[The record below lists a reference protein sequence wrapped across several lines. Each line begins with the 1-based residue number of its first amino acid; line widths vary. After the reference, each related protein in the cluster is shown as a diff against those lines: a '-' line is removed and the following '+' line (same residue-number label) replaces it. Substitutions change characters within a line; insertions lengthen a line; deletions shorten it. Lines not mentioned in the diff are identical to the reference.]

1 MNNERK
7 RTIWAPSVLLLS
19 AFSIVTIILLLNLGA
34 TTLFDMDEPTYA
46 QIAREIVKT
55 GDWVTLRFNGLPWFD
70 KPPLF
75 FWLVGASFKL
85 FGFNEFA
92 VRLPSVLAAL
102 GTLIIT
108 YLLGCAYFGNQRQGI
123 KTMLITAGCL
133 QFYVIARL
141 AVVDMLLT
149 FFITLALY
157 SFVLWRQ
164 GKQNAILLSYAAM
177 ALATMT
183 KGPVG
188 AIIPAA
194 IIVIYLCLQ
203 RRPGD
208 ILQMKILPGLLVY
221 FLLAAPWYL
230 AEYNL
235 YGKVFID
242 EFFGYRTFT
251 RYLQPLEQQSGPIYF
266 YILFLLIGL
275 FPWSLFLPGA
285 ITASIKNR
293 RDPLP
298 LVWAGF
304 IFLFFTGAATKLPN
318 YMLPLYP
325 ALALTIAGMWPESNP
340 LDIRGQRQAYSGAIA
355 LITASAL
362 LAWGVFWLAY
372 NKLDPAVATAQIKR
386 TLPVLMVLP
395 AGFAVSCLV
404 AAVRRE
410 GTTIYKGVTLTALS
424 FITLLGLLV
433 FPALNATKPLPEL
446 AAEAATLLENDKP
459 IYSYEMFNASIPYYS
474 EHRMLRLKSVQ
485 EVSKALQH
493 RENMLMLVKQINYDA
508 FPAHIKADFEVAASA
523 GNILLLK
530 EIPK

>member
-1 MNNERK
+1 MNNEKK
-7 RTIWAPSVLLLS
+7 RTIWTPGMMLLS
-19 AFSIVTIILLLNLGA
+19 SFSIVTIILLLNLGA

-55 GDWVTLRFNGLPWFD
+55 GDWITLRFNGLPWFD

-75 FWLVGASFKL
+75 FWLIGASFKL

-92 VRLPSVLAAL
+92 VRLPSALAAL

-149 FFITLALY
+149 FFITLAIY

-164 GKQNAILLSYAAM
+164 GKKNAILLSYVAM

-194 IIVIYLCLQ
+194 VIIIYLAQQHRL
-203 RRPGD
+203 RD
-208 ILQMKILPGLLVY
+208 ILKMKPLSGLLIY

-242 EFFGYRTFT
+242 EFFGHRTFT

-266 YILFLLIGL
+266 YIVFLLIGL
-275 FPWSLFLPGA
+275 FPWSLFLPSA

-298 LVWAGF
+298 LIWAGF

-325 ALALTIAGMWPESNP
+325 ALALTIAGIWPESNP
-340 LDIRGQRQAYSGAIA
+340 LDIRGQRRAYGGAIA
-355 LITASAL
+355 LIAASAL
-362 LAWGVFWLAY
+362 LTWGIFWLAH
-372 NKLDPAVATAQIKR
+372 NKLDQAVATEQIKR
-386 TLPVLMVLP
+386 ILPVLMILP
-395 AGFAVSCLV
+395 AGFSISCL
-404 AAVRRE
+404 AAALRRE
-410 GTTIYKGVTLTALS
+410 GAIIYKGITLTALS
-424 FITLLGLLV
+424 FITLLGLLI

-446 AAEAATLLENDKP
+446 AAEAATLLGNDEP
-459 IYSYEMFNASIPYYS
+459 IYSYEMFNASITYYS
-474 EHRMLRLKSVQ
+474 ERRMLRVKSLQ

-508 FPAHIKADFEVAASA
+508 FPTHIKDSFETAASE